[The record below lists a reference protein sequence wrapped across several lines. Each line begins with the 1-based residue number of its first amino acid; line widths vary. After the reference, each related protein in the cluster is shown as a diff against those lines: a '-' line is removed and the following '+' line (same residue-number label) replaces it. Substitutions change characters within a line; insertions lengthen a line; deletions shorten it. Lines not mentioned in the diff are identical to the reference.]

1 MSALHTQADGKE
13 MTTAKKEPWATL
25 AGTSAFLGG
34 LLHIIALL
42 GGADWIHFFHAPPSV
57 VESARQGTWLAPV
70 STLLITAL
78 MWLCSLYAFSAAGFV
93 HRLPLLRTGLFV
105 VAFIC
110 VVRGLIFFPLI
121 MINPAWLKR
130 LDTFEIVA
138 SVIWLAIGIFFALG
152 LRAVWKRT
160 Y

>member
-1 MSALHTQADGKE
+1 
-13 MTTAKKEPWATL
+13 MTTARKERWATL
-25 AGTSAFLGG
+25 AGISAFLGG
-34 LLHIIALL
+34 LLHVIALI
-42 GGADWIHFFHAPPSV
+42 GGADWIYFFHAPPSV
-57 VESARQGTWLAPV
+57 VESARLGTWLAPV

-93 HRLPLLRTGLFV
+93 RRLPLLRTGLFV

-121 MINPAWLKR
+121 MIDRVWLSR

-152 LRAVWKRT
+152 LRAAWKKT
-160 Y
+160 

>member
-1 MSALHTQADGKE
+1 MLATGK
-13 MTTAKKEPWATL
+13 MTAVKKELWATL
-25 AGTSAFLGG
+25 AGISAFLGG
-34 LLHIIALL
+34 LLHIIALI

-57 VESARQGTWLAPV
+57 VESARLGTWLAPV
-70 STLLITAL
+70 STLFITVL
-78 MWLCSLYAFSAAGFV
+78 MWLCSLYAFSAAGYLR
-93 HRLPLLRTGLFV
+93 RLPLLCTGLFV

-110 VVRGLIFFPLI
+110 IARGLIFFPLI
-121 MINPAWLKR
+121 LINSAWLKR

-152 LRAVWKRT
+152 LRAVWKKT